1 MACPL
6 VSMSPV
12 RREDEISETCRG
24 DYCSMFEGICKNGG
38 TCVSKGCKGECKCTS
53 EFSGH
58 NCEMPNTPVTTE
70 APKPKKEK
78 KTKESRAKDFSIIL
92 SLFRM
97 LQNRPEVNNVDKKTE
112 AVKKEKESKSDK
124 SKDGDK
130 MSDTDNKR
138 RENFPSRPES
148 ANDRKREMS
157 TEKET
162 HDSSKKHS
170 TIKNTSQ
177 KELVRQ
183 SETTVI
189 PIVINNSVGSRSA
202 NTPPGSITTG
212 KTKQRE
218 LSTEPSVRNRI
229 VNQVKNE
236 KPVQLKRVSPDLHNE
251 GNKKIKHSTLRN
263 TKIPVTS
270 STLPTTFKT
279 ILKSSTDLPRTV
291 SDSPSF
297 SGKTGQLV
305 QNVFHL
311 PKRFTKETTTV
322 SQSKPKSTMDKG
334 KSNVPIALAQIASAG
349 HNILSSTTLSNLY
362 LSYSLLSKSRI
373 FVSTVPNKF
382 AKRKDLS
389 TKNEITTTMPIEI
402 SNSNLKS
409 KKLAKNPLEISD
421 IKSTDIFTST
431 AKNIILKDES
441 RGSDGSSETTIML
454 TSTSPVKQKTTS
466 QKDTRKLDKT
476 TNASFNK
483 GTSQTSNQKKPTAE
497 VTTTMASADVTTVS
511 PTIVNPISEV
521 VNLSPLSVRNKVVAM
536 TTQSSISSD
545 PIKEVYGKDNNVD
558 LTKDILLHKTAK
570 NTNIQKRTK

>member
-12 RREDEISETCRG
+12 RREEEISENCRG

-70 APKPKKEK
+70 APKLKKEK

-97 LQNRPEVNNVDKKTE
+97 LQHRPEVNNVDKKTE
-112 AVKKEKESKSDK
+112 AVKKEKESRPDK
-124 SKDGDK
+124 SKDSDK
-130 MSDTDNKR
+130 TSDTENKR

-148 ANDRKREMS
+148 ANDKKREMS

-162 HDSSKKHS
+162 HDSSKKH
-170 TIKNTSQ
+170 TTMTTSQ

-189 PIVINNSVGSRSA
+189 PIVINNSVGSRST
-202 NTPPGSITTG
+202 NTPPGSITTS

-218 LSTEPSVRNRI
+218 LSTKPSVRNGI

-251 GNKKIKHSTLRN
+251 GNKEIKHSTSKN
-263 TKIPVTS
+263 KKIPVTP
-270 STLPTTFKT
+270 STLSTTSKT

-362 LSYSLLSKSRI
+362 LSHSLLSKSRI

-389 TKNEITTTMPIEI
+389 TKSEITTTMPIEI

-409 KKLAKNPLEISD
+409 KKLAKNPLEIGD

-441 RGSDGSSETTIML
+441 RGSKGSFETTTVL

-476 TNASFNK
+476 TNMSFNK
-483 GTSQTSNQKKPTAE
+483 GTSQTFNQKKPTTE
-497 VTTTMASADVTTVS
+497 GTTTMASADVTTVS

-521 VNLSPLSVRNKVVAM
+521 VSLSPLSVRNKVVAM
-536 TTQSSISSD
+536 TTQSSD

>member
-12 RREDEISETCRG
+12 RREEEISENCRG

-70 APKPKKEK
+70 APKLKKEK

-97 LQNRPEVNNVDKKTE
+97 LQHRPEVNNVDKKTE
-112 AVKKEKESKSDK
+112 AVKKEKESRPDK
-124 SKDGDK
+124 SKDSDK
-130 MSDTDNKR
+130 TSDTENKR

-148 ANDRKREMS
+148 ANDKKREMS

-162 HDSSKKHS
+162 HDSSKKH
-170 TIKNTSQ
+170 TTMTTSQ

-189 PIVINNSVGSRSA
+189 PIVINNSVGSRST
-202 NTPPGSITTG
+202 NTPPGSITTS

-218 LSTEPSVRNRI
+218 LSTKPSVRNGI

-251 GNKKIKHSTLRN
+251 GNKEIKHSTSRN
-263 TKIPVTS
+263 KKIPVTP
-270 STLPTTFKT
+270 STLSTTSKT

-362 LSYSLLSKSRI
+362 LSHSLLSKSRI

-389 TKNEITTTMPIEI
+389 TKSEITTTMPIEI

-441 RGSDGSSETTIML
+441 QGSKGSSETTTVL

-476 TNASFNK
+476 TNMSFNK
-483 GTSQTSNQKKPTAE
+483 GTSQTFNQKKPTTE
-497 VTTTMASADVTTVS
+497 GTTTMASADVTTVS

-521 VNLSPLSVRNKVVAM
+521 VSLSPLSVRNKVVAM
-536 TTQSSISSD
+536 TTQSSD

>member
-12 RREDEISETCRG
+12 RREEEISENCRG

-70 APKPKKEK
+70 APKLKKEK

-97 LQNRPEVNNVDKKTE
+97 LQHRPEVNNVDKKTE
-112 AVKKEKESKSDK
+112 AVKKEKESRPDK
-124 SKDGDK
+124 SKDSDK
-130 MSDTDNKR
+130 TSDTENKR

-148 ANDRKREMS
+148 ANDKKREMS

-162 HDSSKKHS
+162 HDSSKKH
-170 TIKNTSQ
+170 TTMTTSQ

-189 PIVINNSVGSRSA
+189 PIVINNSVGSRST
-202 NTPPGSITTG
+202 NTPPGSITTS

-218 LSTEPSVRNRI
+218 LSTEPSVRNGI

-236 KPVQLKRVSPDLHNE
+236 KPVQLKRISPDLHNE
-251 GNKKIKHSTLRN
+251 GNKEIKHSTSRN
-263 TKIPVTS
+263 KKIPVTP
-270 STLPTTFKT
+270 STLSTTSKT

-311 PKRFTKETTTV
+311 PKRFTKETATV

-362 LSYSLLSKSRI
+362 LSHSLLSKSRI

-389 TKNEITTTMPIEI
+389 TKSEITTTMPIEI

-441 RGSDGSSETTIML
+441 RGSKGSSETTTVL

-476 TNASFNK
+476 TNMSFNK
-483 GTSQTSNQKKPTAE
+483 GTSQTFNQKKPTTE
-497 VTTTMASADVTTVS
+497 GTTTMASADVTTVS

-521 VNLSPLSVRNKVVAM
+521 VSLSPLSVRNKVVAM
-536 TTQSSISSD
+536 TTQSSD

>member
-12 RREDEISETCRG
+12 RRDEEISENCRG

-70 APKPKKEK
+70 APKLKKEK

-97 LQNRPEVNNVDKKTE
+97 LQHRPEVNNFDKKTE
-112 AVKKEKESKSDK
+112 AVKKEKESRPDK
-124 SKDGDK
+124 SKDSDK
-130 MSDTDNKR
+130 TSDTENKR

-148 ANDRKREMS
+148 ANDKKREMS

-162 HDSSKKHS
+162 HDSSKKH
-170 TIKNTSQ
+170 TTMTTSQ

-189 PIVINNSVGSRSA
+189 PIVINNSVGSRST
-202 NTPPGSITTG
+202 NTPPGSITTS

-218 LSTEPSVRNRI
+218 LSTEPSVRNGI

-251 GNKKIKHSTLRN
+251 GNKEIKHSTSRN
-263 TKIPVTS
+263 KKIPVTP
-270 STLPTTFKT
+270 STLSTTSKT

-311 PKRFTKETTTV
+311 PKRFTKETATV

-362 LSYSLLSKSRI
+362 LSHSLLSKSRI

-389 TKNEITTTMPIEI
+389 TKSEITTTMPIEI

-441 RGSDGSSETTIML
+441 RGSKGSSETTTVL

-476 TNASFNK
+476 TNMSFNK
-483 GTSQTSNQKKPTAE
+483 GTSQTFNQKKPTTE
-497 VTTTMASADVTTVS
+497 GTTTMASADVTTVS
-511 PTIVNPISEV
+511 PTIVNPISKV
-521 VNLSPLSVRNKVVAM
+521 VSLSPLSVRNKVVAM
-536 TTQSSISSD
+536 TTQSSD